1 MLFNTLVLMKKK
13 FLMKRKMSIIND
25 ILLCKFSSG
34 SIDCKYKIHT
44 CWCVCRGL
52 RLCYGVKCHFQQ
64 HFSYIVAVSFI
75 GGETWS
81 TQRKP
86 LTCRKSLTDFI
97 T

>member
-1 MLFNTLVLMKKK
+1 MVFNTLVLMKKL

-64 HFSYIVAVSFI
+64 HFSYI

-86 LTCRKSLTDFI
+86 LTCHKSLTDFI